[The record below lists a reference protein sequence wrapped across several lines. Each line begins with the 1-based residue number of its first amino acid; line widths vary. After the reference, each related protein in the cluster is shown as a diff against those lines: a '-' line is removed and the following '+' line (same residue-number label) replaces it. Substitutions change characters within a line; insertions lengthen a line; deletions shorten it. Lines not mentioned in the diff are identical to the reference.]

1 MTEKMTL
8 RWPRYE
14 VAPDDSV
21 YALGVVSINYARF
34 ERTHVWMLAA
44 IANMTEDQAT
54 IVTAR
59 TNASERTKLIET
71 FFDRREWP
79 SETAAAIKHYLK
91 AMGVLIQSRNM
102 LIHSNMV
109 RGTENRTAIYSLS
122 KQGRHSLF
130 QATLDEIRAVADGLE
145 TYFNF
150 GLGVANYIATEIHH
164 MAREAGMLV
173 VSQVPSLPPLP
184 AHINPNRRPKKQA

>member
-1 MTEKMTL
+1 MTEKITL
-8 RWPRYE
+8 RWPTYE
-14 VAPDDSV
+14 VAPEDSV
-21 YALGVVSINYARF
+21 YALGVVSINYTRF

-44 IANMTEDQAT
+44 VANMTEDQAA
-54 IVTAR
+54 IITAR
-59 TNASERTKLIET
+59 TNASERAKLIET

-91 AMGVLIQSRNM
+91 AMGVLIQSRNV

-130 QATLDEIRAVADGLE
+130 QANLKEIRAVADGLE

-150 GLGVANYIATEIHH
+150 GLGLANYIATEIHH
-164 MAREAGMLV
+164 MDREAGTLV
-173 VSQVPSLPPLP
+173 VSQLPCLPSLP
-184 AHINPNRRPKKQA
+184 AHIDPNQRPKKK

>member
-1 MTEKMTL
+1 MTL
-8 RWPRYE
+8 RWPIYE
-14 VAPDDSV
+14 VAPEDSV

-44 IANMTEDQAT
+44 VANMAEDQAA
-54 IVTAR
+54 IITAR
-59 TNASERTKLIET
+59 TSSSERAKLIET

-79 SETAAAIKHYLK
+79 SETATAIRHYLR
-91 AMGVLIQSRNM
+91 AMGVLIQSRNV

-122 KQGRHSLF
+122 KKGRHSVF
-130 QATLDEIRAVADGLE
+130 QATLEEIRAVADGLE

-150 GLGVANYIATEIHH
+150 GLSLANYIATEIHD
-164 MAREAGMLV
+164 MAREAGMFV
-173 VSQVPSLPPLP
+173 VSQVPALPPLP
-184 AHINPNRRPKKQA
+184 VHIDPNQRQKK